1 MMYWFQHRFSGSS
14 PLQLPPVIS
23 PQWAT
28 AARPIC
34 VRVCVCA
41 CVLSVFVCSC
51 MCVFVSAQAIEGG
64 CSPQG
69 SVDGLGAPVDNTD
82 NQDQLFNQWTSSI
95 NTRARTTRLH
105 AQTHTHIHTHTRR
118 ADTVW
123 VSERWRE
130 KQMSHWS
137 WEEASSHRH
146 IESFRQTVCTHTH
159 TRTHSR
165 HGSAERSTEPLNL
178 CVLFDVSSTWEARG
192 QRKHRCADQKFIKN
206 GTTESRPAEFWHTAP
221 KTHMI
226 QKSSFASSQEGAS
239 HF

>member
-23 PQWAT
+23 AQWAT

-105 AQTHTHIHTHTRR
+105 AQTHTHETC
-118 ADTVW
+118 
-123 VSERWRE
+123 
-130 KQMSHWS
+130 
-137 WEEASSHRH
+137 RH
-146 IESFRQTVCTHTH
+146 SVSFREVEGETDVTLKLGGGLLSSSYWVLQANCLHTHTH
-159 TRTHSR
+159 THSQSAWLCRAQHRTTQSLCPLWCQFNMR
-165 HGSAERSTEPLNL
+165 GKRTKEASLRRS
-178 CVLFDVSSTWEARG
+178 
-192 QRKHRCADQKFIKN
+192 KIH
-206 GTTESRPAEFWHTAP
+206 
-221 KTHMI
+221 
-226 QKSSFASSQEGAS
+226 
-239 HF
+239 